1 MRNFKIIA
9 FGIVGL
15 LTACTD
21 HPYNPNG
28 PALDPNAPRVTI
40 TTPARGTIAGDV
52 QAVTVTGTATDDV
65 GVTSLTINGV
75 AAPVAGDGSFTAT
88 VPVTPGTN
96 LLHAIASDASGNQ
109 GTATRAVVAGPM
121 TAIANPVTNG
131 LTAALSAETFAAIGR
146 VAANY
151 MTSGD
156 LTTTLEAG
164 NPVINDGAP
173 NGPDCL
179 YVQGSITSFT
189 IGGATVGMVP
199 QTGGLALDG
208 ELDNVFIAMHLNYAA
223 ACINGSRDITISA
236 SHVSVTGNLAIGIDT
251 SNGGFAIALDNSNVS
266 FTGLDIELGGLIGD
280 IADML
285 DLNTS
290 LGPIVAWAAEKFVV
304 PSLNTALAGL
314 NKTEQVTVFG
324 RTIDITVKPATIN
337 FSSAG
342 AIVGLDT
349 TLRAEGDDKAPGFVS
364 IASTPPMM
372 DTSHG
377 FQLAVAQNAANQL
390 FGSLWASG
398 GLDQNIDLTNG
409 SYGNLGTLYNAVDVT
424 TAVPPYVD
432 ATGDGLVLTIG
443 DLLGSFQNNGDVVT
457 SVAINAQV
465 DLKVTA
471 DATGAMKLDVGT
483 PTVYVDVDDT
493 GVDGANELSNEQFQA
508 ILSFALSRV
517 IAVGSGS
524 VGAIP
529 LPTVGGVS
537 VTNLTIGEQTGY
549 VLVQGAVQ

>member
-15 LTACTD
+15 LAACTD

-52 QAVTVTGTATDDV
+52 QTVTVTGTATDDV
-65 GVTSLTINGV
+65 GVTSLTING
-75 AAPVAGDGSFTAT
+75 AAVPVAGDGSFTAT

-121 TAIANPVTNG
+121 TPIANPVTNG
-131 LTAALSAETFAAIGR
+131 LTAALSAQTFAAIGR
-146 VAANY
+146 GAATY

-156 LTTTLEAG
+156 LATTLEAG

-189 IGGATVGMVP
+189 IGGATIGMVP
-199 QTGGLALDG
+199 QTGGLALDA
-208 ELDNVFIAMHLNYAA
+208 ELDNVFIGMHLNYAA
-223 ACINGSRDITISA
+223 ACINGSRDITIAA
-236 SHVSVTGNLAIGIDT
+236 SHVSITGNLAIGI
-251 SNGGFAIALDNSNVS
+251 SNTDGTFAIALNNTNVN

-280 IADML
+280 IADLL

-304 PSLNTALAGL
+304 PSLNTALDGL

-324 RTIDITVKPATIN
+324 RTIDISVKPATIN

-349 TLRAEGDDKAPGFVS
+349 TLRAEGDSKSPGFVA
-364 IASTPPMM
+364 IASTPPTM
-372 DTSHG
+372 DASQG
-377 FQLAVAQNAANQL
+377 FELAVAQNAANQL

-398 GLDQNIDLTNG
+398 GLDQNIDLTGG

-424 TAVPPYVD
+424 TAVPPFVD
-432 ATGDGLVLTIG
+432 ATGDGLVLTVG

-457 SVAINAQV
+457 SVAINGQV
-465 DLKVTA
+465 DIKVTA

-529 LPTVGGVS
+529 LPSVGGVS

>member
-1 MRNFKIIA
+1 MRNFKIIGL
-9 FGIVGL
+9 GIVGL
-15 LTACTD
+15 LASCTD

-52 QAVTVTGTATDDV
+52 QTVTVTGTATDDV
-65 GVTSLTINGV
+65 GVTSLTINGASV
-75 AAPVAGDGSFTAT
+75 PVGSDGSFTAT

-131 LTAALSAETFAAIGR
+131 LTAALSAQTFAAIGR
-146 VAANY
+146 GAANY
-151 MTSGD
+151 ITSGD
-156 LTTTLEAG
+156 LATTLEAG

-179 YVQGSITSFT
+179 YAQGSITSFT
-189 IGGATVGMVP
+189 VGGATIGMVP

-208 ELDNVFIAMHLNYAA
+208 ELDNVFIGMHLNYAA

-236 SHVSVTGNLAIGIDT
+236 SHVSVTGNLAIGIDN
-251 SNGGFAIALDNSNVS
+251 SNGGFAIALNNSNVN
-266 FTGLDIELGGLIGD
+266 FTGLDIELGGLLGE

-290 LGPIVAWAAEKFVV
+290 LGPIIAWAAEKFVV
-304 PSLNTALAGL
+304 PSLNTAFAGL
-314 NKTEQVTVFG
+314 NKTDSVTVLG
-324 RTIDITVKPATIN
+324 RTIDITVKPATID

-349 TLRAEGDDKAPGFVS
+349 TLRAEGDSKSPGFVS
-364 IASTPPMM
+364 IPSTPPVM
-372 DTSHG
+372 DASQG

-398 GLDQNIDLTNG
+398 GLDQNIDLSNG

-424 TAVPPYVD
+424 TAVPPFVD

-465 DLKVTA
+465 DLKVTS

-508 ILSFALSRV
+508 ILSFAVSRV

-529 LPTVGGVS
+529 LPSVGGVS

-549 VLVQGAVQ
+549 VVVQGAVQ

>member
-1 MRNFKIIA
+1 MRNLKIFA

-15 LTACTD
+15 LAACTD

-40 TTPARGTIAGDV
+40 TTPTRGTIAGDV
-52 QAVTVTGTATDDV
+52 QTVTVTGTATDDV
-65 GVTSLTINGV
+65 GVTSLTINGTSV
-75 AAPVAGDGSFTAT
+75 PVGSDGSFTASIA
-88 VPVTPGTN
+88 VTPGTN

-109 GTATRAVVAGPM
+109 GSATRAVVAGPM

-146 VAANY
+146 GAANY

-156 LTTTLEAG
+156 LATTLEAG

-208 ELDNVFIAMHLNYAA
+208 ELDNVFIGMHLNYAA

-236 SHVSVTGNLAIGIDT
+236 SHVSITGNLAIGIANTDG
-251 SNGGFAIALDNSNVS
+251 SFAISLNNTNVN
-266 FTGLDIELGGLIGD
+266 FTGLDIELGGLIGE
-280 IADML
+280 IADLL

-304 PSLNTALAGL
+304 PSLNTAFAGL
-314 NKTEQVTVFG
+314 NKTEQVTVLG

-337 FSSAG
+337 FSSEG

-349 TLRAEGDDKAPGFVS
+349 TLRAEGDSKSPGFVS

-372 DTSHG
+372 DASHG
-377 FQLAVAQNAANQL
+377 FELAVAQNAANQL

-398 GLDQNIDLTNG
+398 GLDQNIDLSNG

-424 TAVPPYVD
+424 TAVPPFVD

-465 DLKVTA
+465 DLKVTS

-493 GVDGANELSNEQFQA
+493 GVDGANELSNEQFQE

-529 LPTVGGVS
+529 LPSVGGVS

>member
-1 MRNFKIIA
+1 MRNLKIFA

-15 LTACTD
+15 LAACTD

-40 TTPARGTIAGDV
+40 TTPTRGTIAGDV
-52 QAVTVTGTATDDV
+52 QTVTVTGTATDDV
-65 GVTSLTINGV
+65 GVTSLTINGTSV
-75 AAPVAGDGSFTAT
+75 PVGSDGSFTASIA
-88 VPVTPGTN
+88 VTPGTN

-109 GTATRAVVAGPM
+109 GSATRAVVAGPM

-131 LTAALSAETFAAIGR
+131 LTSALSAETFAAIGR
-146 VAANY
+146 GAANY

-156 LTTTLEAG
+156 LATTLEAG

-208 ELDNVFIAMHLNYAA
+208 ELDNVFIGMHLNYAA

-236 SHVSVTGNLAIGIDT
+236 SHVSITGNLAIGIANTDG
-251 SNGGFAIALDNSNVS
+251 SFAISLNNTNVN
-266 FTGLDIELGGLIGD
+266 FTGLDIELGGLIGE
-280 IADML
+280 IADLL

-304 PSLNTALAGL
+304 PSLNTAFAGL
-314 NKTEQVTVFG
+314 NKTEQVTVLG

-337 FSSAG
+337 FSSEG

-349 TLRAEGDDKAPGFVS
+349 TLRAEGDSKSPGFVS

-372 DTSHG
+372 DASHG
-377 FQLAVAQNAANQL
+377 FELAVAQNAANQL

-398 GLDQNIDLTNG
+398 GLDQNIDLSNG

-424 TAVPPYVD
+424 TAVPPFVD

-465 DLKVTA
+465 DLKVTS

-493 GVDGANELSNEQFQA
+493 GVDGANELSNEQFQE

-517 IAVGSGS
+517 IAVSSGS

-529 LPTVGGVS
+529 LPSVGGVS